1 MKRLTFLILLVT
13 AFCGFCLERTRAQRQ
28 KSPDPPETLIRN
40 ATLLTITHGA
50 LQNTD
55 VLIRRGKIAAIGKN
69 LKASADAKV
78 IDASGKYVLP
88 GIIDCHSHSMLD
100 AINEG
105 TLSVSSMARTRDVLN
120 PTDVDL
126 YRELAGGVTTLNLLH
141 GSANSIGGQTTTV
154 KIKFGRPIGEFIF
167 PGAPP
172 GIKFALGENPK
183 RSSFTPQPGQQR
195 RYPATRMGVEE
206 TIRDAFVRARDY
218 KKSWD
223 EYNAAIRRGD
233 KNLVPPRRDLE
244 LEPLVE
250 VLEGKRFVHSHCYRA
265 DEILMLMNLA
275 DELGFKV
282 RTLQHVLE
290 GYKVASEIAKHGAMA
305 SAFADFWG
313 YKMEAYDAIPYDVP
327 IMTRHGI
334 VSSVNSDSDER
345 ARRLNIEAAKMIR
358 YGGLT
363 EDEALK
369 LVTLNPAIQL
379 GIDNRVGSIDVGKD
393 ADVAVWSAHPLSVY
407 AHVEQTFVDGELLF
421 DREADIARRA
431 QLEAERKTLEAAES
445 NKSPAQ
451 GGTPPRAPSA
461 IRRAYTH
468 DDDIQDGED
477 RRP

>member
-1 MKRLTFLILLVT
+1 MKRLTFLIMLAT
-13 AFCGFCLERTRAQRQ
+13 ALCAFCLERTRAQRQ

-40 ATLLTITHGA
+40 ATLLTIAHGA
-50 LQNTD
+50 LQKTD

-154 KIKFGRPIGEFIF
+154 KIKFGRPIEEFIF

-223 EYNAAIRRGD
+223 EYNAAIKRGE
-233 KNLVPPRRDLE
+233 KNLVPPRRDLQ

-250 VLEGKRFVHSHCYRA
+250 VLEGKRYVHSHCYRA
-265 DEILMLMNLA
+265 DEILMLINIA
-275 DELGFKV
+275 NEFGFKV
-282 RTLQHVLE
+282 RTFQHVLE
-290 GYKVASEIAKHGAMA
+290 GYKVAKEIAEHGAGA
-305 SAFADFWG
+305 STFADFWG
-313 YKMEAYDAIPYDVP
+313 YKIEAYDAIAYNTA
-327 IMTRHGI
+327 IMVRHG
-334 VSSVNSDSDER
+334 VNTSVNSDSNER
-345 ARRLNIEAAKMIR
+345 ARRLNIEAAKAMR
-358 YGGLT
+358 YGDLT
-363 EDEALK
+363 EEEALK
-369 LVTLNPAIQL
+369 LITINPAWQL
-379 GIDNRVGSIDVGKD
+379 GIQDRVGSIEVGKD
-393 ADVAVWSAHPLSVY
+393 ADLAIWNAHPLSVY
-407 AHVEQTFVDGELLF
+407 ARVDTTLIDGEVFF
-421 DREADIARRA
+421 DRQQDLARRA
-431 QLEAERKTLEAAES
+431 DLEKERVTLEQAEPNRPS
-445 NKSPAQ
+445 RVGGPPTAPRQRRPANE
-451 GGTPPRAPSA
+451 
-461 IRRAYTH
+461 
-468 DDDIQDGED
+468 DDDIWEGDIYK
-477 RRP
+477 P

>member
-1 MKRLTFLILLVT
+1 MKRLTFLIMLAT
-13 AFCGFCLERTRAQRQ
+13 ALCGFCLERTRAQKQ

-40 ATLLTITHGA
+40 ATVLTIAHGT

-78 IDASGKYVLP
+78 IDASGKYLMP

-154 KIKFGRPIGEFIF
+154 KIKYGRPIEEFIF

-183 RSSFTPQPGQQR
+183 RSSSTPQPGQQR

-223 EYNAAIRRGD
+223 E
-233 KNLVPPRRDLE
+233 
-244 LEPLVE
+244 
-250 VLEGKRFVHSHCYRA
+250 
-265 DEILMLMNLA
+265 
-275 DELGFKV
+275 
-282 RTLQHVLE
+282 
-290 GYKVASEIAKHGAMA
+290 
-305 SAFADFWG
+305 
-313 YKMEAYDAIPYDVP
+313 
-327 IMTRHGI
+327 
-334 VSSVNSDSDER
+334 
-345 ARRLNIEAAKMIR
+345 
-358 YGGLT
+358 
-363 EDEALK
+363 
-369 LVTLNPAIQL
+369 
-379 GIDNRVGSIDVGKD
+379 
-393 ADVAVWSAHPLSVY
+393 
-407 AHVEQTFVDGELLF
+407 
-421 DREADIARRA
+421 
-431 QLEAERKTLEAAES
+431 
-445 NKSPAQ
+445 
-451 GGTPPRAPSA
+451 
-461 IRRAYTH
+461 
-468 DDDIQDGED
+468 
-477 RRP
+477 